1 MTTAPLGTTP
11 GEQMHDSV
19 DTGLGEG
26 KVVAGR
32 SPRELA
38 IMRFRKDKTGLVVLV
53 IVTIFV
59 ILAIIAPILSSIGVL
74 HPTDTHQNLLDEI
87 GLPKGAHGGISA
99 AHPLGITPGTGT
111 DLMSRVILGISTSLL
126 IALTGTLFTV
136 IIGTVLGLVSGAS
149 GGKIDA
155 VIGRLVDLTL
165 SFPQTLMLLALS
177 GGVLIML
184 QNNLH
189 IHPANLAA
197 GVYVVLI
204 LAIFGWPTIGRIVR
218 GQVLSLREREFIE
231 AARVI
236 GASRRRIYFKEMLP
250 NLWAPILVYF
260 TLLMPSYVSAEAA
273 FSYLGVGIKAPTPT
287 LGNILTDSINYDVS
301 DFVYFFVP
309 AFLIALIVVSFN
321 LLGDALRDALDPR
334 ADR

>member
-11 GEQMHDSV
+11 GEQMHDAV
-19 DTGLGEG
+19 AADVVTG
-26 KVVAGR
+26 KQVAGR

-38 IMRFRKDKTGLVVLV
+38 VMRFKKDKTGLVVLV
-53 IVTIFV
+53 IVSVFV
-59 ILAIIAPILSSIGVL
+59 ILAVVAPILAATGVI
-74 HPTDTHQNLLDEI
+74 HPNDTHQNLLDEI
-87 GLPKGAHGGISA
+87 GLPTAAHGGISW

-111 DLMSRVILGISTSLL
+111 DLLSRVVLGISYSLL
-126 IALTGTLFTV
+126 ISLCGTLITV
-136 IIGTVLGLVSGAS
+136 AIGTVLGLVSGAS
-149 GGKIDA
+149 GGKMDA

-184 QNNLH
+184 QKNFH
-189 IHPANLAA
+189 VHPANLAA

-236 GASRRRIYFKEMLP
+236 GASRSRIYFKEMLP

-301 DFVYFFVP
+301 DFTYFFVP